1 MWKQIIP
8 VTLQQIKGEEIICR
22 THMLILPNIDESHD
36 STDESKNCLKFSLSQ
51 KIITFLLSYAVVWRT
66 SYSVIFFK
74 LRVFFCIKK
83 KFSPFFLLPKRF
95 YIR

>member
-36 STDESKNCLKFSLSQ
+36 STDWIPWRHTIAVYMSSWREIKKLSNFEKFSEANLRYVEHLCREQ
-51 KIITFLLSYAVVWRT
+51 K
-66 SYSVIFFK
+66 
-74 LRVFFCIKK
+74 
-83 KFSPFFLLPKRF
+83 LP
-95 YIR
+95 